1 MKTQKQLTG
10 AWGEKEAVQFLEAKG
25 YTILEKNFR
34 TRMGE
39 IDIIALHEK
48 IHHGNTLI
56 FIEVKT
62 REGEVGSAERAVT
75 KTKLRNLFSA
85 ARSYCTSKNISLE
98 STPIQFEQVSVYGK
112 KENVDQIFHYII
124 PVE

>member
-10 AWGEKEAVQFLEAKG
+10 SWGEKVAVQFLETKG

-39 IDIIALHEK
+39 IDIIATCEK
-48 IHHGNTLI
+48 KHHGETLV

-62 REGEVGSAERAVT
+62 REGELGSAERSVT
-75 KTKLRNLFSA
+75 QTKLQNIFRA
-85 ARSYCTSKNISLE
+85 AKAYCLLKNISLD

-112 KENVDQIFHYII
+112 KEKVDDIFHYTVPI
-124 PVE
+124 E